1 MSDLKMKPGSPFP
14 LGAHPDAEG
23 VNFAIYSRG
32 AEKIELCLF
41 DEQGNETG
49 RCALPDLSEAVFHGY
64 LPGCRPGTRYGYRV
78 YGPYEPST
86 GNRFNPAKLLID
98 PYGLALDGLTDATG
112 DIFAYKPGP
121 GPDQD
126 LNPSETDSAP
136 FVSKTVVID
145 SSFDWGD
152 DAPPRTP
159 FTDTIIYEAHVKGFS
174 KQLTTIPEE
183 LRGTYAAL
191 ANIESTNYL
200 RDLGITAIELL
211 PIHAALDDGMLVS
224 RGLRNYWGY
233 NTLSFFAPDPR
244 YGHATDPHELIREFK
259 GMVKALHQAGIEVIL
274 DVVYNHTCEGNHL
287 GPTLSLRGVDNLAY
301 YRVSSEDRRY
311 YVDFTGT
318 GNTINAQHPQ
328 ALKLIMDSLRYWV
341 TEMHVDGFR
350 FDLAP
355 AIGREDPEFDRWSGF
370 FDAVRQDPVLSRIKM
385 IAEPWDLGPD
395 GYQVGGFPIGW
406 SEWNGEFRD
415 EIRAFWRG
423 DGGQLGDFASR
434 VAGSADIYRRSG
446 RPATASINFV
456 VAHDGFT
463 LEDLV
468 SYAEKHN
475 EANGENNRDGHDHNL
490 SRNYGVEGPTD
501 DPGILAVR
509 DRQKRNI
516 LATLFLSQGVPMLCG
531 GDEIGRTQQGNNNAY
546 CQDNEIS
553 WFDWVLDERR
563 LNFLEFTRKLIA
575 LRKSQVTLRRRTFL
589 DGERLRPSG
598 YKDITWI
605 RPDGKEMLEDDWEL
619 GYARALAFR
628 LGGDAIDDLDPE
640 TGEQLVGDTLLIL
653 ANASDNGVLF
663 RLPRVPHRV
672 GASWETLLD
681 TFSPIGEPSQRVFA
695 GGVTVTVP
703 DRSLLVLRQLS
714 TGESG
719 RALERMGRRDSSG
732 QAAGSA

>member
-1 MSDLKMKPGSPFP
+1 MSDFKMIPGAPFP
-14 LGAHPDAEG
+14 LGATPDAEG

-32 AEKIELCLF
+32 AEKVELCLF
-41 DEQGNETG
+41 DVEGNETG

-64 LPGCRPGTRYGYRV
+64 LHGCKPGTRYGYRV
-78 YGPYEPST
+78 YGKYEPST
-86 GNRFNPAKLLID
+86 GNRYNHAKLLVD

-112 DIFAYKPGP
+112 DILAYAP

-126 LNPSETDSAP
+126 LNPSEIDSAP
-136 FVSKTVVID
+136 FVSKSVVID
-145 SSFDWGD
+145 STFDWGD

-159 FTDTIIYEAHVKGFS
+159 LTDSIIYEVHVKGFS
-174 KQLTTIPEE
+174 KQLTSIPEE
-183 LRGTYAAL
+183 LRGTYAGL
-191 ANIESTNYL
+191 ANVESTNYL
-200 RDLGITAIELL
+200 RDLGVTAIELL

-224 RGLRNYWGY
+224 KGLRNYWGY

-244 YGHATDPHELIREFK
+244 YGSATDPQELVREFK
-259 GMVKALHQAGIEVIL
+259 GMVKAMHRAGIEVIL

-287 GPTLSLRGVDNLAY
+287 GPTLSLRGIDNLAY

-318 GNTINAQHPQ
+318 GNTVNAQHPQ

-341 TEMHVDGFR
+341 EAMHVDGFR

-370 FDAVRQDPVLSRIKM
+370 FDSVRQDPVLSRVKM

-406 SEWNGEFRD
+406 SEWNGEYRD

-446 RPATASINFV
+446 RPATASVNFV

-468 SYAEKHN
+468 SYADKHN
-475 EANGENNRDGHDHNL
+475 EANGEDNRDGHDHNL
-490 SRNYGVEGPTD
+490 SGNYGVEGPTD
-501 DPGILAVR
+501 DFDILALR

-553 WFDWVLDERR
+553 WFDWRLDERR
-563 LNFLEFTRKLIA
+563 LQLLEFTRRLIA
-575 LRKSQVTLRRRTFL
+575 LRKSEVTLRRRTFL

-605 RPDGKEMLEDDWEL
+605 RPDGKEMQEDDWEI

-628 LGGDAIDDLDPE
+628 LGGDAIDDLDPM
-640 TGEQLVGDTLLIL
+640 TGDQLVGETLLVL
-653 ANASDNGVLF
+653 ANASENGVLF

-681 TFSPIGEPSQRVFA
+681 TYSPTGEPSQSVFA

-714 TGESG
+714 SGQSG
-719 RALERMGRRDSSG
+719 RALERQRPSN
-732 QAAGSA
+732 SADQD